1 MNGVFW
7 PRPPAMQSL
16 SAELGQHT
24 VFKGKRGAGGGLS
37 GDLQGSS
44 HSPRNLLFVAARI
57 YIHNERRV
65 RRVCKFIACDT
76 PGSPGSRPLTDRAF
90 SYRYVRVKRQNQ
102 TYFVPVAM
110 VRPLSTTIC
119 SSSAPFSSYYARH
132 LVHSP
137 TRLVTSSPRYPR
149 RSTTPSLRIR

>member
-1 MNGVFW
+1 
-7 PRPPAMQSL
+7 MQSL

-37 GDLQGSS
+37 GDLQGPS
-44 HSPRNLLFVAARI
+44 HSLRNLLFVAARI
-57 YIHNERRV
+57 YLHNERRV

-76 PGSPGSRPLTDRAF
+76 PGSPGSRLLTDRTL

-110 VRPLSTTIC
+110 VRPCRQQPVAVAHPFRLTMLDISST
-119 SSSAPFSSYYARH
+119 
-132 LVHSP
+132 V
-137 TRLVTSSPRYPR
+137 RLD
-149 RSTTPSLRIR
+149 